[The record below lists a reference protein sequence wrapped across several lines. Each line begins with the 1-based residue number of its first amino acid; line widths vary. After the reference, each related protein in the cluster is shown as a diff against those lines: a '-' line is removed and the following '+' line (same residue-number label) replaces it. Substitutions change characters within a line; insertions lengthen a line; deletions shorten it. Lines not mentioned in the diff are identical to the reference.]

1 MIAMYQVWFRP
12 NGNTETRWQKYN
24 DQLAGG
30 YRLSRACELAERL
43 ERKFPENEMAIL
55 PIGFAPCSLAT
66 VTVLAEAEALYANL
80 TGHTWAR
87 S

>member
-30 YRLSRACELAERL
+30 YMLHRACAFAEQKGRL
-43 ERKFPENEMAIL
+43 YPEDKIANL

-80 TGHTWAR
+80 TGHTWA
-87 S
+87 SS